1 VKIID
6 YSKTEK
12 NFGEDSWYIRSTNT
26 GKIAIDDIAFYI
38 KNIEFYYDLYYT
50 KHRKLEEDKLWL
62 VLIASKNFEEMYTIA
77 SKLMSGKER
86 DKFMEDVERINMDAY
101 TLTKEELD
109 ALDAI
114 QEYDTIKNAEARGIE
129 QGIEQEKNNIVK
141 KLLDKNMSIDEII
154 EITSLTKEE
163 VEKISNK

>member
-1 VKIID
+1 M
-6 YSKTEK
+6 S
-12 NFGEDSWYIRSTNT
+12 
-26 GKIAIDDIAFYI
+26 
-38 KNIEFYYDLYYT
+38 NI
-50 KHRKLEEDKLWL
+50 
-62 VLIASKNFEEMYTIA
+62 
-77 SKLMSGKER
+77 LMSGKER

-163 VEKISNK
+163 VEKISNN